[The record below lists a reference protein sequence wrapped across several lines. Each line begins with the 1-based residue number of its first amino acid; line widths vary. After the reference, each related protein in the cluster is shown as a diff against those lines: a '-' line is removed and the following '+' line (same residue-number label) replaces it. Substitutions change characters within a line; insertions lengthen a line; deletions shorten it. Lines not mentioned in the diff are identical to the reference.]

1 MERILVPVDG
11 SQGANKA
18 AEFAGRLAGD
28 TGAAVALIH
37 VYDAPTVAAMGLR
50 SANEAELARARDVIS
65 RGSFDAAKRAMG
77 ERDVH
82 VDTYLAIGPPAAEI
96 CTYAKHHGFDLIV
109 MGTRGQSEIRAL
121 LLGSVSEQV
130 LRHAHCP
137 VTVVR

>member
-28 TGAAVALIH
+28 TGAAVTLIH

-50 SANEAELARARDVIS
+50 SANEAEMNRARDVIS
-65 RGSFDAAKRAMG
+65 RGSFDAARRAMG
-77 ERDVH
+77 EREVP
-82 VDTYLAIGPPAAEI
+82 VDTYLAIGHPADEI
-96 CTYAKHHGFDLIV
+96 CTYAKQHGFDLIV
-109 MGTRGQSEIRAL
+109 MGTRGQSEVRAL